1 MENQLPKRIYD
12 AAVAVIG
19 SVMIDPSVS
28 GDVFAALRPSDFLA
42 PTYRTIF
49 EPSSSYFSRQTC

>member
-1 MENQLPKRIYD
+1 MENQVPKRIYD
-12 AAVAVIG
+12 AAIAVIG

-42 PTYRTIF
+42 PTYRTTSTGR
-49 EPSSSYFSRQTC
+49 SSWTSWS